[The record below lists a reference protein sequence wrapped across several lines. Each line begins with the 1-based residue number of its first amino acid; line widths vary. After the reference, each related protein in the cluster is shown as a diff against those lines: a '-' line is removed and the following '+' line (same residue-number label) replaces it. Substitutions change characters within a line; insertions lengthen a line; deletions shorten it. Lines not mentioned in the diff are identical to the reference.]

1 MAAPPR
7 SWQESSCESNS
18 VTIGGDIHRQF
29 WDLIELLRKGGSVPE
44 TSYGNLAGR
53 GNYSVETVLVF
64 QISITVSASLLKDV
78 TFHDGTE
85 FARRLSLSFKISKRL
100 LSGVEPH
107 SYSSPHGRPKS

>member
-53 GNYSVETVLVF
+53 GNYSVETV
-64 QISITVSASLLKDV
+64 S
-78 TFHDGTE
+78 
-85 FARRLSLSFKISKRL
+85 LSLVLKVGYTHVNEL
-100 LSGVEPH
+100 LC
-107 SYSSPHGRPKS
+107 